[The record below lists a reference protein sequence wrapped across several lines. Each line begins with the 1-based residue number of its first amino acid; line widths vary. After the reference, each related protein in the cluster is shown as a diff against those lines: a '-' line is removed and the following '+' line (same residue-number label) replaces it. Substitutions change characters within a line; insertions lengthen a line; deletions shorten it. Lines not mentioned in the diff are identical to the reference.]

1 MSERNPYECD
11 GCRHV
16 VDHIAHTTTLRSGR
30 HLDWCHGCYR
40 RSQQR
45 ETLTHTT
52 LAAGQAPT
60 CQACGGDELAHEG
73 EGHQPGGT
81 VHYLRCTS
89 CDRLHR
95 VVWETDHAGQGSLL

>member
-16 VDHIAHTTTLRSGR
+16 VDEIAHTTTLRSGR
-30 HLDWCHGCYR
+30 HLDWCHACYA

-45 ETLTHTT
+45 EPLTSVT
-52 LAAGQAPT
+52 AAGGQLPA
-60 CQACGGDELAHEG
+60 CQACGEIDMALEG
-73 EGHQPGGT
+73 ESQQPDGHLA
-81 VHYLRCTS
+81 YLRCTT

-95 VVWETDHAGQGSLL
+95 VAWEADDAGQGSLL